1 MFPTL
6 VSGVG
11 LLSVHFV
18 FSGFLRTF
26 NDKWWYAVLRFLFY
40 YQDSEGTG
48 GSNDCLMK
56 NKPFYLTLLGVFL
69 WVGCTFKPPI
79 PTESEILS
87 QIRLEPKIDKF
98 VFGVSIGSA
107 LDSYN
112 FKLKRP
118 PRQALIKDGI
128 LLPGGVY
135 WSKLNPK
142 YNDKFIEVNED
153 NARYVYATPHL
164 DGISF
169 ISAGPAGYDTSRY
182 MIALVGY
189 HYEVTDWAKRI
200 NKYNSSHFADISG
213 TKEYLLEYDR
223 NLKRWNCVCD
233 LNW

>member
-11 LLSVHFV
+11 LLSIHFV

-26 NDKWWYAVLRFLFY
+26 NDKWWYER
-40 YQDSEGTG
+40 TG

-69 WVGCTFKPPI
+69 WVGCTFKPPM
-79 PTESEILS
+79 PAESEILS

-112 FKLKRP
+112 FKLKRT

-153 NARYVYATPHL
+153 NARYVYANPHL

-200 NKYNSSHFADISG
+200 NKYNSSQFAAILS
-213 TKEYLLEYDR
+213 LLG
-223 NLKRWNCVCD
+223 LCHIA
-233 LNW
+233 